1 MARSRSRSP
10 RWKQRSLSPQ
20 SRNFEYHEERHF
32 HGHYDPQYR
41 NDSERPFTWRM
52 DDEKHG
58 QNKPRIPPR
67 VNSYYRSYENR
78 SSSPNVKPVEN
89 FDTYKPHQEYFPG
102 RGDDDR
108 RSQYMPTYTESAATY
123 MEHERDSYISTLQG
137 RYPPDEHRGRGSGR
151 GEKPPQMSLGNPPQ
165 MSLADSLRFKEKWPE
180 DEMRHQR
187 VQEESYPQSPRRV
200 SEDFDT
206 RNPFQKR
213 YPEDHDFRKYG
224 YTSKRPIDAARY
236 ENRELS
242 RIPKWKPE
250 HSFLPFQE
258 KKEEWSF
265 GAQSHRYTEREYPE
279 RSSATR
285 VSYDYRHKHLKLS
298 DSEQDFPDGRFQKY
312 LKEEDRKYSSL
323 KVSGNRESDC
333 FSTTRGR
340 ETEDEQINGPFH
352 LYKKDC
358 VSYTHANI
366 KEADSGPCNDKWKKK
381 LNKEDGR
388 KENASSSKQL
398 DTNPK
403 LEEKSYSLIKKKSL
417 TIKVDRNK
425 MNTSRS
431 TSRYFAERQTSHDLV
446 AIGKRS
452 DNFHPVFQHLDSSQ
466 NPENKPTEEFA
477 QEIITIIHKVKD
489 SFVKTNITLH
499 ERFSRIKNKKDADF
513 NQMKS
518 NSDPE
523 FHRRIDMSLA
533 DLQNKCTMVYEP
545 DKTLVKA
552 IEPNDLRHDIER
564 RRKERLQ
571 TEDENIFHMASPK
584 ERNQQSPSFSKVKT
598 IRADGFQK
606 PPHFIKS
613 NFRKFIQKPY
623 INYTMQRK
631 DAITQKIFR
640 VEENH
645 QNRRGSKGS
654 FKNFLG
660 GRFQPHF
667 KSHLVQKSLHIQAKY
682 QRLRFAGPRGFITNK
697 FRNRFIRKKKEYPI
711 LPRINNPELL
721 QMEST
726 LYEDLTEHL
735 IFVRNWN

>member
-32 HGHYDPQYR
+32 HGHYDPEYR
-41 NDSERPFTWRM
+41 NDPPRPFTWRM

-58 QNKPRIPPR
+58 QNKSRIPPR
-67 VNSYYRSYENR
+67 VNSYYRSSYENR
-78 SSSPNVKPVEN
+78 SPSPNVKPVEK

-108 RSQYMPTYTESAATY
+108 RSQYMPPYTESAATY
-123 MEHERDSYISTLQG
+123 MEHERDCYIPTAQG
-137 RYPPDEHRGRGSGR
+137 RYTPDEHRGRGSER
-151 GEKPPQMSLGNPPQ
+151 GGKPPQ
-165 MSLADSLRFKEKWPE
+165 MSLADSLRFKEKWHE
-180 DEMRHQR
+180 DQLRLQR
-187 VQEESYPQSPRRV
+187 GLVESYPQSPRRG

-206 RNPFQKR
+206 RSPFQKR

-224 YTSKRPIDAARY
+224 YTSKRSTDAARY
-236 ENRELS
+236 ENREPA

-258 KKEEWSF
+258 KKEEWSY

-285 VSYDYRHKHLKLS
+285 VSYDYRHKHHKLS
-298 DSEQDFPDGRFQKY
+298 DSEQDFADGRFQKY

-323 KVSGNRESDC
+323 KVPGNRESDC

-340 ETEDEQINGPFH
+340 EVENEQIDGPFH
-352 LYKKDC
+352 LYNKDC
-358 VSYTHANI
+358 VSYTHTNI
-366 KEADSGPCNDKWKKK
+366 KEPDLGPCNDKWKKK
-381 LNKEDGR
+381 INEDCR
-388 KENASSSKQL
+388 KENAFSSKQL
-398 DTNPK
+398 DTSPK
-403 LEEKSYSLIKKKSL
+403 PEEKCYSLIKKKPL
-417 TIKVDRNK
+417 TVKVDRNK
-425 MNTSRS
+425 TDTSRS
-431 TSRYFAERQTSHDLV
+431 PSRYSAERQISHDLV
-446 AIGKRS
+446 AIGKTS
-452 DNFHPVFQHLDSSQ
+452 DNFHPVFQHLDSTQ
-466 NPENKPTEEFA
+466 NPEDKSTEEFA

-489 SFVKTNITLH
+489 SFETPDITLH
-499 ERFSRIKNKKDADF
+499 ERFSRIKNKQDADF
-513 NQMKS
+513 NQIQS

-533 DLQNKCTMVYEP
+533 DLQNKYTMVYEP
-545 DKTLVKA
+545 DKTLVKV

-571 TEDENIFHMASPK
+571 NEDENIFHMASPT
-584 ERNQQSPSFSKVKT
+584 ERNHQSSRFSKVKT
-598 IRADGFQK
+598 VRADGFQK

-623 INYTMQRK
+623 INYAMQRK
-631 DAITQKIFR
+631 DAITQRIFR
-640 VEENH
+640 VDENH

-660 GRFQPHF
+660 GRFQPHY
-667 KSHLVQKSLHIQAKY
+667 KSHLVQKSMYIQAKY

-697 FRNRFIRKKKEYPI
+697 FRNRFLRKKKDYPV
-711 LPRINNPELL
+711 LPRTNNLELL

-726 LYEDLTEHL
+726 LYEDLEHL

>member
-32 HGHYDPQYR
+32 HGHYDPEYR
-41 NDSERPFTWRM
+41 NDPQRPFTWRM

-78 SSSPNVKPVEN
+78 SPSPNVKPVEK

-108 RSQYMPTYTESAATY
+108 RSQYMPTYTENAAAY
-123 MEHERDSYISTLQG
+123 MEHERDCYIPTVQG
-137 RYPPDEHRGRGSGR
+137 RYTDEHRGRGNGR
-151 GEKPPQMSLGNPPQ
+151 GGKPPQMLLGMPPQ
-165 MSLADSLRFKEKWPE
+165 MSLADSFRFKETWHE
-180 DEMRHQR
+180 DELRHQR
-187 VQEESYPQSPRRV
+187 VPEESFPQSPRRG

-224 YTSKRPIDAARY
+224 YTSKRPTDAARY
-236 ENRELS
+236 ENREPA
-242 RIPKWKPE
+242 RNPKWKPE

-258 KKEEWSF
+258 KAEDWSF
-265 GAQSHRYTEREYPE
+265 GTQSYRYTEREYPE
-279 RSSATR
+279 RSAATR
-285 VSYDYRHKHLKLS
+285 VSYDYRHKHHKLS
-298 DSEQDFPDGRFQKY
+298 DGEQDFADGRFQKY

-323 KVSGNRESDC
+323 KIPGNRESDC
-333 FSTTRGR
+333 FSTIRGR
-340 ETEDEQINGPFH
+340 ETENEQINGPFY
-352 LYKKDC
+352 LYQKDC
-358 VSYTHANI
+358 VSYTHTNI
-366 KEADSGPCNDKWKKK
+366 KETDLASCNDKWKKK
-381 LNKEDGR
+381 TNKEDCR

-398 DTNPK
+398 DTGPK
-403 LEEKSYSLIKKKSL
+403 PEDKCYSLTKKKSL

-425 MNTSRS
+425 MDTFRS
-431 TSRYFAERQTSHDLV
+431 TRYSAERQTSHDLV
-446 AIGKRS
+446 AIGSRN
-452 DNFHPVFQHLDSSQ
+452 DNFHPVFQHLDSTQ
-466 NPENKPTEEFA
+466 NPEDKPTEEFA
-477 QEIITIIHKVKD
+477 QEIITIIHKVKAD
-489 SFVKTNITLH
+489 SFVTPEITLH
-499 ERFSRIKNKKDADF
+499 ERFSRIKNKMYADF
-513 NQMKS
+513 NQMQS

-533 DLQNKCTMVYEP
+533 DLQNKYTMVYEP
-545 DKTLVKA
+545 DKTVVKV

-571 TEDENIFHMASPK
+571 NEDENIFHMASST
-584 ERNQQSPSFSKVKT
+584 ERIHQSSSFPKVKT

-640 VEENH
+640 IEENH
-645 QNRRGSKGS
+645 QNRRGSKGP

-660 GRFQPHF
+660 GRFQPNY
-667 KSHLVQKSLHIQAKY
+667 KSHLVQKSLYIQAKY

-697 FRNRFIRKKKEYPI
+697 FRNRFLRKKKGIPDI
-711 LPRINNPELL
+711 AKDKPPRIVADGVN
-721 QMEST
+721 T
-726 LYEDLTEHL
+726 
-735 IFVRNWN
+735 I